1 MAPEH
6 RQLCR
11 LSRNFRIIESSLL
24 LNAFLLPPPTLLL
37 KSRFQRCQEV
47 FWNSSLFLLPLYFCL
62 RRLARAG

>member
-1 MAPEH
+1 MEPEP

-24 LNAFLLPPPTLLL
+24 LNAFPLPPTLLL

-47 FWNSSLFLLPLYFCL
+47 FWNSSLFLLPLNFYL
-62 RRLARAG
+62 RRLAWAG